1 MAPRGGMDEEFG
13 YSASPQVRFLV
24 RGREFVTPLDT
35 VTYLPDSYLS
45 WLVANNAE
53 NIQAGAPI
61 TVDRHPKVF
70 KRMLER
76 MTQLKELQVQF
87 PRPESPECIERRT
100 SEAMCAPR
108 SAMDPRTFPRIDTSV
123 SSLYNGGHDRTLDQV
138 GGTGYAVAAPQTRL
152 GGFQGSAY
160 TSPVPP
166 PSTALING
174 GHRTENTWEETATMV
189 EDAVLDVVGLLDR
202 CLHEKRFFDKAVF
215 ILTWGRTGGH
225 SKVLQPYVCHLFD
238 SVTGRMIDVLRATNG
253 NTESGSWRDF
263 EKMYD
268 SANLSQEIQHYIKE
282 GLRKLGFMCC
292 FTDLKIDP
300 DNFLHWRLAKN
311 GQSVKTL
318 DRDVA
323 LRCLVVSL

>member
-1 MAPRGGMDEEFG
+1 MDEEFG
-13 YSASPQVRFLV
+13 YSACPQVRFLV
-24 RGREFVTPLDT
+24 RGREFVAPLDT

-45 WLVANNAE
+45 WLVANHAE
-53 NIQAGAPI
+53 NVQDGTPI

-70 KRMLER
+70 KRLLER
-76 MTQLKELQVQF
+76 MSQLKEMQIQF
-87 PRPESPECIERRT
+87 HRPETPDSTERRM
-100 SEAMCAPR
+100 SEEVCAPR

-123 SSLYNGGHDRTLDQV
+123 SSLYNGGQDRAQDQAC
-138 GGTGYAVAAPQTRL
+138 GTMRPVAAPQTRL

-160 TSPVPP
+160 TSAP
-166 PSTALING
+166 PSQSVALING
-174 GHRTENTWEETATMV
+174 AHRAENTWEETATMV
-189 EDAVLDVVGLLDR
+189 DDAVLDVVGLLDR

-215 ILTWGRTGGH
+215 ILTWGRDGGR

-263 EKMYD
+263 EKMYE
-268 SANLSQEIQHYIKE
+268 SAHLSQEIQHYIKE

-300 DNFLHWRLAKN
+300 ENFLHWRLAKN
-311 GQSVKTL
+311 GHSVKTL

>member
-1 MAPRGGMDEEFG
+1 MDEEFG
-13 YSASPQVRFLV
+13 YSAGPQVRFLV

-53 NIQAGAPI
+53 NIQAGVPI
-61 TVDRHPKVF
+61 TVDLHPKVF
-70 KRMLER
+70 KRTLER
-76 MTQLKELQVQF
+76 MNQLKELGVRLH
-87 PRPESPECIERRT
+87 RPESPEYIERRT
-100 SEAMCAPR
+100 SEEVWAPR
-108 SAMDPRTFPRIDTSV
+108 SAMDPRTFPCIDTSV
-123 SSLYNGGHDRTLDQV
+123 SLLYNGGQDRALDQAYE
-138 GGTGYAVAAPQTRL
+138 TKCAVAAPQTRL
-152 GGFQGSAY
+152 GGLQGSAY
-160 TSPVPP
+160 TNAA
-166 PSTALING
+166 PSQSVALING
-174 GHRTENTWEETATMV
+174 AHRAENTWEETATMV

-215 ILTWGRTGGH
+215 ILTWGRNGGH

-238 SVTGRMIDVLRATNG
+238 SVTGKMIDVLRATNG

-268 SANLSQEIQHYIKE
+268 SAHLSQEIQHYIKE

>member
-1 MAPRGGMDEEFG
+1 MDGDFG

-24 RGREFVTPLDT
+24 RGREFVTSLDT

-70 KRMLER
+70 RRMLER
-76 MTQLKELQVQF
+76 MNQLKEMQVQF
-87 PRPESPECIERRT
+87 QRPESPKCIDRRGEEET
-100 SEAMCAPR
+100 FAPR
-108 SAMDPRTFPRIDTSV
+108 SAMDPRTFPHIDTSA
-123 SSLYNGGHDRTLDQV
+123 SSLYGGAGKKNGSGTGPQGSRLVQRESAFYAPGSQLAPLVNGGQRQ
-138 GGTGYAVAAPQTRL
+138 A
-152 GGFQGSAY
+152 
-160 TSPVPP
+160 
-166 PSTALING
+166 
-174 GHRTENTWEETATMV
+174 NTWEETAAMV
-189 EDAVLDVVGLLDR
+189 EDAVLDIVGLLDR

-215 ILTWGRTGGH
+215 ILTWGRNGDQA
-225 SKVLQPYVCHLFD
+225 KVLQPYVCHLFD
-238 SVTGRMIDVLRATNG
+238 SVTGKMIDVLRATNG
-253 NTESGSWRDF
+253 NTASGSWKDF
-263 EKMYD
+263 ERMYEN
-268 SANLSQEIQHYIKE
+268 AHLSQEIQHYVKE

-311 GQSVKTL
+311 GHSVKTL